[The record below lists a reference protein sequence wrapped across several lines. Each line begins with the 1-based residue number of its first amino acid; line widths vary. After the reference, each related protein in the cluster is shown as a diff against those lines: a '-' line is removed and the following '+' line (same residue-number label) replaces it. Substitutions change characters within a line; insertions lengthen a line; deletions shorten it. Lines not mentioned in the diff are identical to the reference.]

1 MNYDDVDVP
10 AESRQAWDA
19 ISAGDLQTVER
30 WLDTGVNPSAPLVPG
45 NETTAPLFLAL
56 APGGMMHDEPTQLDV
71 IRLLVSRG
79 ADINCSFTLDV
90 MPGLGDDEMKQ
101 FTLLTIAIGLR
112 REPASLLL
120 LMELGVDLEHPNG
133 ISQAFYSGPD
143 VLEKVLRGGALL
155 DGPAWPP
162 ILRMP
167 PEELGELLGVHEDLI
182 AGAAATA
189 MNDITGEEVDAET
202 VGEIYADSRL
212 LCMRSARFLI
222 DVRAAGGW
230 KRVRSAEFLRS
241 YATAVNYSNSDCST
255 HRRYALRG
263 HKQMLVLRELGHRGR
278 ATVSPRTPS
287 VVSRLFAAAPSSGPV
302 DAQRRTRR
310 ARALEV
316 SRTPLPAPL
325 FFNVLKFWL
334 GTPYYPWVPRERV
347 AI

>member
-10 AESRQAWDA
+10 AESRQVWDA

-30 WLDTGVNPSAPLVPG
+30 WLDTGVDPSAPLVPG
-45 NETTAPLFLAL
+45 NDTTAPLFLAL
-56 APGGMMHDEPTQLDV
+56 APGGMIHDEPSQLDV

-79 ADINCSFTLDV
+79 ADINCGFTLDM
-90 MPGLGDDEMKQ
+90 MPQLGAADAQ
-101 FTLLTIAIGLR
+101 FTLLTVAIGMRLQCP
-112 REPASLLL
+112 EALMT
-120 LMELGVDLEHPNG
+120 LMELGVDLDDPVG
-133 ISQAFYSGPD
+133 VSSAFACGPD
-143 VLEKVLRGGALL
+143 MLEKLLRGGALL

-162 ILRMP
+162 HLRIP
-167 PEELGELLGVHEDLI
+167 PEELGELLGVNEALI
-182 AGAAATA
+182 SGAAATA
-189 MNDITGEEVDAET
+189 MSDITGEEVDAEA
-202 VGEIYADSRL
+202 VGEAYADSRL
-212 LCMRSARFLI
+212 LSMRSARFLV

-230 KRVRSAEFLRS
+230 KR
-241 YATAVNYSNSDCST
+241 
-255 HRRYALRG
+255 YALRD
-263 HKQMLVLRELGHRGR
+263 HKKMLVLRELGHRGR

-287 VVSRLFAAAPSSGPV
+287 VVARLFAAAPSSGPV

-334 GTPYYPWVPRERV
+334 GTPYYPWVQRERV

>member
-1 MNYDDVDVP
+1 MAVRPSMRARRTSGAATPSVHRPEGVAADD
-10 AESRQAWDA
+10 
-19 ISAGDLQTVER
+19 
-30 WLDTGVNPSAPLVPG
+30 
-45 NETTAPLFLAL
+45 APLFEVLAL
-56 APGGMMHDEPTQLDV
+56 EAGGGEGDTLG
-71 IRLLVSRG
+71 SR
-79 ADINCSFTLDV
+79 
-90 MPGLGDDEMKQ
+90 PQ
-101 FTLLTIAIGLR
+101 
-112 REPASLLL
+112 
-120 LMELGVDLEHPNG
+120 
-133 ISQAFYSGPD
+133 
-143 VLEKVLRGGALL
+143 
-155 DGPAWPP
+155 
-162 ILRMP
+162 
-167 PEELGELLGVHEDLI
+167 
-182 AGAAATA
+182 
-189 MNDITGEEVDAET
+189 
-202 VGEIYADSRL
+202 
-212 LCMRSARFLI
+212 ARFLV

-255 HRRYALRG
+255 HRRYALRD

-287 VVSRLFAAAPSSGPV
+287 VVARLFAAAPSSGPV